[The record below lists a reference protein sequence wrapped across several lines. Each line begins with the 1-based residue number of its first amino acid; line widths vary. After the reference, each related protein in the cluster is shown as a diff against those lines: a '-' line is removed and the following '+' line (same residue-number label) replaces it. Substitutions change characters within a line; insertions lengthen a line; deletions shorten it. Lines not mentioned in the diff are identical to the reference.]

1 MAISDVSN
9 LNNLIARGIQAG
21 NQPYSSYDVLSGGTL
36 PDTAKNKIDNL
47 VREALDNTPLD
58 QAAPMELYDQVAEIM
73 IGTTPGMSV
82 ETLSNVLQTTGL
94 LNKAQNALP
103 SLNIENELSQITNKY
118 TSKLRNVTGAI
129 DGALAEFGLPGFAQN
144 AANAVINETMNILN
158 GELSAS
164 GILDLTGKVPSVDKI
179 ASGVIAQVVSGND
192 LISLDTLKKIGPVS
206 DAVESLA
213 DGAGIVDLVE
223 QNSDTLKSMASEVLA
238 GGANILPEDAKSLMS
253 EDLNRTLTGLELFD
267 VKKEDFI
274 GIPPYE
280 IGTGNLLPGGQFISS
295 VEELEAEMGSMTRD
309 ISEIIVHWSETF
321 TNANLTAS
329 DLTNLTGSGDNAYHM
344 IIKRDGSIERGV
356 DMNSVGSHTPI
367 NNHDAYSIGVCLVG
381 GVNVPS
387 GNENIV
393 EETSSRSITR
403 SQWNSLYQIF
413 RTFFNQY
420 PGGQALGHMDIDISQ
435 EDPGFDVRDY
445 VYNNFNKQSL
455 YNDPPSD
462 PALSPQEIVAKQ
474 SGQAVISD
482 ATLGDDVAD
491 LEEPTTFELEK
502 DPDVLEKNF

>member
-9 LNNLIARGIQAG
+9 LNNLIARGVQAG

-94 LNKAQNALP
+94 LNKAKNALP
-103 SLNIENELSQITNKY
+103 SVNIENELSQITSKY

-164 GILDLTGKVPSVDKI
+164 GILDLAGKVPSVDKI
-179 ASGVIAQVVSGND
+179 TSGVIAQVVSGND
-192 LISLDTLKKIGPVS
+192 LISLDTLKKVGPVS
-206 DAVESLA
+206 DAIESLA

-238 GGANILPEDAKSLMS
+238 GGANILPLDAAGIMS
-253 EDLNRTLTGLELFD
+253 DDLNRTLTGLELID

-295 VEELEAEMGSMTRD
+295 IEELEAEMGGNDSRYLRD
-309 ISEIIVHWSETF
+309 H
-321 TNANLTAS
+321 
-329 DLTNLTGSGDNAYHM
+329 
-344 IIKRDGSIERGV
+344 
-356 DMNSVGSHTPI
+356 
-367 NNHDAYSIGVCLVG
+367 
-381 GVNVPS
+381 
-387 GNENIV
+387 
-393 EETSSRSITR
+393 RS
-403 SQWNSLYQIF
+403 L
-413 RTFFNQY
+413 
-420 PGGQALGHMDIDISQ
+420 
-435 EDPGFDVRDY
+435 VRD
-445 VYNNFNKQSL
+445 FH
-455 YNDPPSD
+455 
-462 PALSPQEIVAKQ
+462 
-474 SGQAVISD
+474 
-482 ATLGDDVAD
+482 
-491 LEEPTTFELEK
+491 
-502 DPDVLEKNF
+502 